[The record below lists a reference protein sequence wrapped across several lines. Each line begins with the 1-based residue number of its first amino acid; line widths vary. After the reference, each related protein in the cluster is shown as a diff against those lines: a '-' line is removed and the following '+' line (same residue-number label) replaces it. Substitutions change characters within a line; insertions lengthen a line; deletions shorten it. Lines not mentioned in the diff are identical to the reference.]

1 MNDLTEETI
10 KFRLMTEQ
18 DLDLFFRWL
27 HDPLLV
33 EVWLMNRP
41 MEYEEVVRKYLPRI
55 EGKTP
60 ITCFIITLE
69 GNPVGYIQSY
79 LWRNFP
85 EESSLMTP
93 EERNSATF
101 DMFIGESALRGKGF
115 GTRIVSKFLD
125 EILFKKYQVDLCI
138 GLTLVTNSRAIRSL
152 EKAGF
157 KRLRTQVFPKE
168 PAPTVLMAFRK

>member
-1 MNDLTEETI
+1 MKNMTRETI

-18 DLDLFFRWL
+18 DLNLFFGWL
-27 HDPLLV
+27 QDPLLV
-33 EVWLMNRP
+33 EIWLMNRP
-41 MEYEEVVRKYLPRI
+41 MKYEEVVQKYLPRI

-60 ITCFIITLE
+60 ITCFIITVE
-69 GNPVGYIQSY
+69 GNPIGFIQSY

-101 DMFIGESALRGKGF
+101 DMFIGESALRGRGL

-125 EILFKKYQVDLCI
+125 DILFKKYQVDLCI
-138 GLTLVTNSRAIRSL
+138 GLTLTTNPRAIRTL

-157 KRLRTQVFPKE
+157 KRSRTQVFPKE
-168 PAPTVLMAFRK
+168 PAPCVLMAFSR